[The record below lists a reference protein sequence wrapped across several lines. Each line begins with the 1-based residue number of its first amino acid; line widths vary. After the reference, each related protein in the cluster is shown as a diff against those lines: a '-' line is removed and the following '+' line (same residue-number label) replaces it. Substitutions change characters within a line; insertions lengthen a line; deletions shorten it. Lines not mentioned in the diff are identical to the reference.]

1 MSVLRMD
8 HVGVVVSDLEAAVAF
23 FSALGLEEAG
33 SGPVSGD
40 WVDRIVGLE
49 GVRAELVFLQ
59 TPDGHGR
66 LELVRFDAPEWPAGD
81 PGAPSNVPGLRH
93 VSFAVEDLDAVLD
106 RLRALGAELVGT
118 VEQYEDRYRLCYVR
132 GPEGIIVELAQPLA

>member
-1 MSVLRMD
+1 MD

-23 FSALGLEEAG
+23 FSALELEQAG
-33 SGPVSGD
+33 SGPVSGA

-66 LELVRFDAPEWPAGD
+66 LE
-81 PGAPSNVPGLRH
+81 
-93 VSFAVEDLDAVLD
+93 
-106 RLRALGAELVGT
+106 RLRPLERRSDPRIRWAARRSPGVWRARLGLT
-118 VEQYEDRYRLCYVR
+118 CN
-132 GPEGIIVELAQPLA
+132 